1 MSQVDVTMFS
11 VLTQTI
17 TFVGLVIYSF
27 WLVSVF
33 YFFMKNF
40 NAVYRIIDKN
50 IQVIMLVFNK
60 F

>member
-27 WLVSVF
+27 WLVSIF

-50 IQVIMLVFNK
+50 IQLIMLVFNK